1 MLTHDIIREGH
12 PSRRRI
18 AMSISIYNPNNEVV
32 NRSDVNTQAG
42 TERVDIPTHEEE
54 QALLAYE
61 EHFRQPELASFLQN
75 AQDRAKLS
83 AVYDFE
89 AELQRREESDMP
101 NAQDYAMNL
110 ALSNGFTIDESSDG
124 NTRWNHLNA

>member
-1 MLTHDIIREGH
+1 
-12 PSRRRI
+12 
-18 AMSISIYNPNNEVV
+18 MSISIITLTDGVV
-32 NRSDVNTQAG
+32 SKGDVNTLAS
-42 TERVDIPTHEEE
+42 TERVDIPTLEEE

-61 EHFRQPELASFLQN
+61 EHFRQAELASFVKN
-75 AQDRAKLS
+75 AQDRAVITP

-89 AELQRREESDMP
+89 DELQRREESDVP
-101 NAQDYAMNL
+101 NALDYAMNS

>member
-1 MLTHDIIREGH
+1 M
-12 PSRRRI
+12 I
-18 AMSISIYNPNNEVV
+18 AIYTPNNEVV
-32 NRSDVNTQAG
+32 NRNDVNTQAG
-42 TERVDIPTHEEE
+42 TVRVDIPTLEEE

-61 EHFRQPELASFLQN
+61 EHFRQPVLASFVKN

-110 ALSNGFTIDESSDG
+110 ALSQGFTIDESSDG

>member
-1 MLTHDIIREGH
+1 
-12 PSRRRI
+12 
-18 AMSISIYNPNNEVV
+18 MSISIYTPNNEVV
-32 NRSDVNTQAG
+32 NRNDVNTQAG
-42 TERVDIPTHEEE
+42 TVRVDIPTHEEE

-61 EHFRQPELASFLQN
+61 EHFRQPELASFVQ
-75 AQDRAKLS
+75 
-83 AVYDFE
+83 
-89 AELQRREESDMP
+89 

>member
-1 MLTHDIIREGH
+1 
-12 PSRRRI
+12 
-18 AMSISIYNPNNEVV
+18 MSISIITLTDGVV
-32 NRSDVNTQAG
+32 SKGDVNTLAS
-42 TERVDIPTHEEE
+42 TERVDIPTLEEE

-61 EHFRQPELASFLQN
+61 EHFRQPELASFVQN
-75 AQDRAKLS
+75 AQDHAVITP

-89 AELQRREESDMP
+89 DELQRREESDVP
-101 NAQDYAMNL
+101 NALDYAMNS

>member
-1 MLTHDIIREGH
+1 
-12 PSRRRI
+12 
-18 AMSISIYNPNNEVV
+18 MSISIYNPNNEVV
-32 NRSDVNTQAG
+32 NRNDVNTQAG

-61 EHFRQPELASFLQN
+61 EHFRQVELASFVQN
-75 AQDRAKLS
+75 AQNRAVITP

-89 AELQRREESDMP
+89 AELIRREETDMP

-110 ALSNGFTIDESSDG
+110 ALSQGFTIDESSDG